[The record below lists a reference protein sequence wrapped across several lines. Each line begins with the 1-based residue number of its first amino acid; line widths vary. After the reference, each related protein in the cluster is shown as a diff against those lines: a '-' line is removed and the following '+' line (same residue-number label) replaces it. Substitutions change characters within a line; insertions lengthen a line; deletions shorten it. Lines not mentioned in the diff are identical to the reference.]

1 MADKLRVG
9 VVSSGKMGRVYL
21 HWFSQNPNCELTAL
35 YNRTYEKARDCVE
48 RYGVEFYAHWEELVT
63 SPEVDIVGLCGP
75 PSLHAAQ
82 AVTAARAGK
91 SVLCEKPMA
100 SSLQECQEMIAAAK
114 QTEVTLMLGFQ
125 MRFHTVVRSLD
136 QLIERI
142 GRPFHLEFIFPMYRK
157 GVTWRHKLVEGGG
170 VLNANCSHLFD
181 LARHWLGEISHMSAE
196 NSIVARGREVE
207 DHSIAIFRFL
217 TGATGFIY
225 GTYNDRRE
233 AAIRGTILGTEG
245 QINFVLSPYKPEWN
259 SLVLMTG
266 ESEERIE
273 LPVPSAID
281 PVYPG
286 HLDSFKQEID
296 HFVTCVLANRK
307 PLATGLDGL
316 KATEAVFAAYES
328 QRRGTKIS
336 LPLQRFEMGGFEYCF
351 PEFE

>member
-1 MADKLRVG
+1 MADKLGVG

-35 YNRTYEKARDCVE
+35 YNRTYEKARDCIE
-48 RYGVEFYAHWEELVT
+48 QYGVRFYARWEELVT
-63 SPEVDIVGLCGP
+63 SPEVDIVGLCSP

-82 AVTAARAGK
+82 TVAAARAGR

-114 QTEVTLMLGFQ
+114 QTGATLMLGFQ
-125 MRFHTVVRSLD
+125 MRFHTVVRSVD

-142 GRPFHLEFIFPMYRK
+142 GRPFHLEFIFPMYRA
-157 GVTWRHKLVEGGG
+157 GVTWRHRLAEGGG

-181 LARHWLGEISHMSAE
+181 LARHWFGEISHVAAE
-196 NSIVARGREVE
+196 NSIIARGREVE
-207 DHSIAIFRFL
+207 DHSIAILRFRS
-217 TGATGFIY
+217 GATGFIY

-245 QINFVLSPYKPEWN
+245 QINFILSPYKPESN
-259 SLVLMTG
+259 SLVLITKD
-266 ESEERIE
+266 SVERIE
-273 LPVPSAID
+273 LPASSAID

-296 HFVTCVLANRK
+296 HFVTCVLENRE
-307 PLATGLDGL
+307 PLVTGFDGL
-316 KATEAVFAAYES
+316 KAMEAVFAAYES
-328 QRRGTKIS
+328 QRKRTKIS
-336 LPLQRFEMGGFEYCF
+336 LPLPRFEMDGFDRCF
-351 PEFE
+351 PEFD